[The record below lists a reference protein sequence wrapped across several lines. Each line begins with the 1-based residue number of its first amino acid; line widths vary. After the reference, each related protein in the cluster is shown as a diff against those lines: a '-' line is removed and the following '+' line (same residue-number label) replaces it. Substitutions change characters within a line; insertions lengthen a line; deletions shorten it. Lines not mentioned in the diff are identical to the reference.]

1 MKRAETT
8 TDTASTEATASP
20 PPRRTRDRGAGNEAK
35 AAIFNSLADT
45 IDEIN
50 QKIADGADF
59 DELIATYGVNE
70 DPVPPPTPA

>member
-1 MKRAETT
+1 M
-8 TDTASTEATASP
+8 TEEQV
-20 PPRRTRDRGAGNEAK
+20 NEAK

-50 QKIADGADF
+50 QKIADGTDF

-70 DPVPPPTPA
+70 DRYRLRPRHDHRALHDQRL